1 MGFCGKMANR
11 SYQYAV
17 RSVYDIFKEEKPKV
31 NTCPK
36 ERVEQKDRIKKNI
49 ECGCDKNGVAYA
61 GHAFAI
67 YQGKEFQIIS
77 HTKKMV
83 VLSDGKRRRM
93 ENVEFKHAY
102 EIENW
107 WEKEARNA
115 K

>member
-1 MGFCGKMANR
+1 MGFCEKMANR

-17 RSVYDIFKEEKPKV
+17 RSVYDVFKEEKPKV
-31 NTCPK
+31 SVCSK
-36 ERVEQKDRIKKNI
+36 EQIGQKNKIKKNI
-49 ECGCDKNGVAYA
+49 ECGCDKNGVVYA
-61 GHAFAI
+61 GHTFAI
-67 YQGKEFQIIS
+67 YQGKEFQIID

-107 WEKEARNA
+107 WEKEVRNA